1 MLYINW
7 EKQMNNKFQIENN
20 IKGDSMESALVSN
33 NSASKLAN
41 ISPASAVA
49 IPIIDGLLNAYSN
62 TLNYLAIKRE
72 YEYLTT
78 KVLEESRIFQ
88 IKLKN
93 EYKLQSKKLKN
104 DFKKYTIVADQLT
117 IQIKNLTKIRKA
129 LISNLSSILLNSVEN
144 ETEGKFK
151 LQAISEISGLIMN
164 FEDRIKEL
172 NDSLLQLYKYGVPE
186 IKEDKI

>member
-1 MLYINW
+1 
-7 EKQMNNKFQIENN
+7 MNNKFQIENN